1 MDDLTM
7 LREFRA
13 EAPASAPEDLWRL
26 AVRDAG
32 SPTRESRT
40 VARRGRW
47 VVVGAAATVAAV
59 AAALVLVPGS
69 TPTSAAAV
77 LDRAALALADAPA
90 PPDPGPHQ
98 WIYQRTVHLDAAT
111 GKPGTHFGYGWWR
124 MDGELAA
131 DRMPDG
137 DVHVQSLESWPVGTP
152 QQWYAVVTALPQHP
166 ADVIEYLRDDPL
178 YESDGASQ
186 ADRDFDEVTQALTAQ
201 TLVPPASRARLYLA
215 LATIPG
221 VGVDEHAAPDLV
233 GRPVL
238 SITYTGDLSLG
249 RAGDRWELLLDP
261 SSYDVLGLRGTA
273 GSDIDLG
280 DVVVHSGTVW
290 FEYALL
296 DYRLVDAAGDT
307 A

>member
-13 EAPASAPEDLWRL
+13 EAPASAPAELWPR
-26 AVRDAG
+26 AVHAAAT
-32 SPTRESRT
+32 PTRAGRT
-40 VARRGRW
+40 PARGRW
-47 VVVGAAATVAAV
+47 VALGAAATVAAV
-59 AAALVLVPGS
+59 AAAVVLAPGA

-77 LDRAALALADAPA
+77 LDRAALALAGAPA

-98 WIYQRTVHLDAAT
+98 WIYQRSVQLDAAT
-111 GKPGTHFGYGWWR
+111 GEAGTHDGTSWSR
-124 MDGELAA
+124 MDGELFAI
-131 DRMPDG
+131 RLPNG
-137 DVHVQSLESWPVGTP
+137 RLLVQHLQEWPLGTP
-152 QQWYAVVTALPQHP
+152 EQWYDVVTALPQQP
-166 ADVIEYLRDDPL
+166 ADVITYLRDDPL
-178 YESDGASQ
+178 YESRGASQ
-186 ADRDFDEVTQALTAQ
+186 ADRDFDELTQALTAQ
-201 TLVPPASRARLYLA
+201 TYVPPASRARLYLA

-261 SSYDVLGLRGTA
+261 STYDVLGLRGTA

-280 DVVVHSGTVW
+280 DVVIHPGTVW

-296 DYRLVDAAGDT
+296 DYRLVDEAGDT